1 MPFGLKN
8 ALVIFQRLM
17 DLILTGL
24 QKEELFVYMD
34 NIVIYVAS
42 LEEHERKYNLLIEWL
57 RKADLKLQPDK
68 CEFLKTEVTYL
79 RHIIS
84 KDGVKPDPK
93 KLKAVGQF
101 PRPKIQQKY
110 QIISWI
116 SRILLKIYT
125 KFFEISQTSHQFI
138 KKMTNLNGRW
148 IKKIPSKH

>member
-1 MPFGLKN
+1 
-8 ALVIFQRLM
+8 
-17 DLILTGL
+17 
-24 QKEELFVYMD
+24 MD